1 MKHSF
6 ISVWVMMRSL
16 EGGLGA
22 NFDPLFYLG
31 NGSHAFDQL
40 LHMRCC
46 FQKIWRSLDVKVE
59 KVHERQIRPCQRFSD
74 QVLTS
79 VLGKMLLDAID
90 VGNDL
95 FSEECSVHLDLLGLV
110 SF

>member
-1 MKHSF
+1 MTHQTEDKDNIARAIENCIEADVHIGMIMKHSF

-59 KVHERQIRPCQRFSD
+59 KVHERQIRPCQLWEQKSS
-74 QVLTS
+74 T
-79 VLGKMLLDAID
+79 
-90 VGNDL
+90 
-95 FSEECSVHLDLLGLV
+95 E
-110 SF
+110 